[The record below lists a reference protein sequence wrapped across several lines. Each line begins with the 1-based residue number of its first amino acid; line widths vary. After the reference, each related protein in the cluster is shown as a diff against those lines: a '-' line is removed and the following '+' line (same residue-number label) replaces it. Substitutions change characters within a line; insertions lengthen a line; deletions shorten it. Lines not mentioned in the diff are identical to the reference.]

1 MASVRRRKK
10 QKSCSSLR
18 RKARRIKNRRKR
30 KAALRRLP
38 ARCRRPVAA
47 TPPRQ
52 PAPPPATVIPP
63 GTQPTVPEVPSPP
76 GEPTASAPDPPAE
89 PPAETPPPPP
99 APEEEPPATDN
110 PPLTTYS
117 GQFGLRQAE
126 RLLWRAG
133 FGPRPGITATLLE
146 KGFDGA
152 VEWLTRPEGEAA
164 LSGPEPVI
172 DGEPLDPYGVWGHD
186 QMWWFDRMVRSSQ
199 PLVERMC
206 LIWHDWF
213 ATSRLGVG
221 SAKLMLDQNDLFRR
235 RGLGN
240 FQTLLRDVTVDP
252 AMLIWLSGLEN
263 RKGAIN
269 ENYGRELMELF
280 TLGADRGAY
289 TERDVRELARALSG
303 WKADWD
309 PDLGPVN
316 FRFAPHRWDEG
327 NKTVFGK
334 RGAFGWEDA
343 VQLVVEHPLHPS
355 FFVTKLWSYFIPT
368 PPSEAQVEALSKIYT
383 ESGLEIRPVLEAIL
397 RTPELYGSARMVK
410 PPVVFAAG
418 ALRALRQG
426 IYTDRWP
433 WTLGIAGQQLFHPPD
448 VSGWDDSRWL
458 DTNTMAG
465 RWMIVND
472 ALYARTIEPSAD
484 YPPETAAQALA
495 AARELWRDPEL
506 TDETVTGLSKWAA
519 AAVPTTA
526 DGWQRAARG
535 NALKML
541 VGMCPDH
548 HTS

>member
-1 MASVRRRKK
+1 MASVSRRKK

-38 ARCRRPVAA
+38 ARCRRPVR
-47 TPPRQ
+47 PRA
-52 PAPPPATVIPP
+52 PAPPTTTVIPP
-63 GTQPTVPEVPSPP
+63 GTQPTVPELPTPP
-76 GEPTASAPDPPAE
+76 GEPTASAPEPAADA
-89 PPAETPPPPP
+89 PSPPP
-99 APEEEPPATDN
+99 APPAEEAPDTDN

-117 GQFGLRQAE
+117 GTFGLRQAE

-133 FGPRPGITATLLE
+133 FGPKPGLAATLVHL
-146 KGFDGA
+146 GFDAA
-152 VEWLTRPEGEAA
+152 VEFLTRPEGEAA
-164 LSGPEPVI
+164 LSGPEPAVG
-172 DGEPLDPYGVWGHD
+172 GEPLDPYGVWGHD
-186 QMWWFDRMVRSSQ
+186 QLWWFDRMVRTSQ

-206 LIWHDWF
+206 LVWHDWF

-240 FQTLLRDVTVDP
+240 FKTLLRDVTVDP
-252 AMLIWLSGLEN
+252 AMLLWLSGLEN

-289 TERDVRELARALSG
+289 TERDVREIARALSG

-334 RGAFGWEDA
+334 TGAFGWEDA
-343 VQLVVEHPLHPS
+343 VRLVVEHPLHPS
-355 FFVTKLWSYFIPT
+355 FFVRKLWSYFIPT
-368 PPSEAQVEALSKIYT
+368 PPSDAQVEALCGIYT

-397 RTPELYGSARMVK
+397 RTPELYGPARMVK
-410 PPVVFAAG
+410 SPVVFAAG
-418 ALRALRQG
+418 ALRALKHG

-433 WTLGIAGQQLFHPPD
+433 WTLGLAGQQLFHPPD
-448 VSGWDDSRWL
+448 VSGWDDSSWL

-472 ALYARTIEPSAD
+472 ALYDRTIEPSAD
-484 YPPETAAQALA
+484 YPPETAEEAVAT
-495 AARELWRDPEL
+495 ARALWRDPAL
-506 TDETVTGLSKWAA
+506 TAETSDAIKRWAA
-519 AAVPTTA
+519 AAVPATA
-526 DGWQRAARG
+526 DPWQRAARG
-535 NALKML
+535 NALRML
-541 VGMCPDH
+541 VGMCPDN